1 MPKYVF
7 AYRIQ
12 EGDSGSPDA
21 MAKWMAWFE
30 ALGSAVV
37 DAGNPVFSR
46 RTLGNCGSGSALGGY
61 SLINADDL
69 EAAVTLAKG
78 CQALAAGGGVE
89 VGELAEM

>member
-12 EGDSGSPDA
+12 EGEAGSPDA
-21 MAKWMAWFE
+21 MARWMAWFE
-30 ALGSAVV
+30 ELGGAVV

-46 RTLGNCGSGSALGGY
+46 STLGNVGSGSALGGY
-61 SLINADDL
+61 SLITADDL

-78 CQALAAGGGVE
+78 CPALAGGGGVE
-89 VGELAEM
+89 VGELADM

>member
-30 ALGSAVV
+30 ALGTAVV

-46 RTLGNCGSGSALGGY
+46 STLGNCGSDALGGY

-78 CQALAAGGGVE
+78 CPALAAGGGVE
-89 VGELAEM
+89 VGELATM